1 MGVINTQKVVIKMDI
16 GYWINFL
23 VVLVAGIAVV
33 AISKGKL
40 INMSSSGLG
49 VESKMMTPIKFIGFA
64 LIAFQIIELVLF
76 IVPSN

>member
-1 MGVINTQKVVIKMDI
+1 MDI

-23 VVLVAGIAVV
+23 IVLVAGIALV

-40 INMSSSGLG
+40 INLSSSGLG

-64 LIAFQIIELVLF
+64 LIAFQIIELGLF